1 MHCGKVKVVCA
12 VNLQSRYALW
22 KNKTFLLVLGLR
34 NVCEVRLQPRSVW
47 FLYTLPT
54 EATHPLG
61 AQVCPVSLHSLW
73 SRRPPPPTHT
83 HARPPISV
91 HFFYC
96 LVIEIA
102 HPPTPP
108 TPGALSPL
116 SMQFLYAHPGH
127 GDISPSGVS
136 VGVEGWVVMR
146 LSGMS
151 PGCRATHVS
160 PSSST
165 KVSTAV

>member
-1 MHCGKVKVVCA
+1 MCSEFVIKVCTVEKSNFFVSSWVA
-12 VNLQSRYALW
+12 KR
-22 KNKTFLLVLGLR
+22 
-34 NVCEVRLQPRSVW
+34 VW
-47 FLYTLPT
+47 S
-54 EATHPLG
+54 EIATQISL
-61 AQVCPVSLHSLW
+61 VSLHFAYRGNSPPGCPSL
-73 SRRPPPPTHT
+73 SSFSTLTLVMETPASHPPPCKATY
-83 HARPPISV
+83 ISPV
-91 HFFYC
+91 FLQSGYRDSS
-96 LVIEIA
+96 
-102 HPPTPP
+102 PPTPP
-108 TPGALSPL
+108 TPGAQPPL